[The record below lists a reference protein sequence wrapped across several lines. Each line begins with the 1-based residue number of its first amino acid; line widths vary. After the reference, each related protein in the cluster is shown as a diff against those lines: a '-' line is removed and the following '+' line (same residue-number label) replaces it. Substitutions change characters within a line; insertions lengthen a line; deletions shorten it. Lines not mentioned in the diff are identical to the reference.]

1 MSNESSNKPIF
12 ESKNQPTKDWGK
24 IGLSAGFVALGAA
37 VIGILALLLSGG
49 WIEMLVFG
57 FFVTVPMII
66 ITLGASLAGIVMSI
80 VGSRK
85 AAGSKKMATS
95 GIILNGVLLFSAVS
109 VGLPFLSIFV
119 PLPSPENDYLYGMD
133 FSPDGKF
140 LATGWTSGEIRVLD
154 TATGKRIQTLKG
166 HTADVIFITYSPDGK
181 ILASAS
187 RDQTI
192 RIWDT
197 ATNQE
202 LYSIP
207 MEGIFQA
214 LSFSPD
220 GNTLMVATRGSN
232 ITLLTTTTYTK
243 LKTIPQTGNQVIFSP
258 DGAFVGFNRNSNIYL
273 LNTKDFSQP
282 ATLTSSNIDQFSFSP
297 NIELVAVSLQDLDK
311 EMPGDLQVW
320 NLSNKKII
328 YSKKLDYSSEQVLN
342 GYSVTL
348 AFSPDSEKLA
358 YTAGNYFNL
367 LDIKTEEIV
376 SFETSNE
383 SHRFRV
389 SDIAF
394 SPDASRVAVNI
405 TDYVLLWDVK
415 SRKLLWQFP

>member
-1 MSNESSNKPIF
+1 MSEKPSNNPIF
-12 ESKNQPTKDWGK
+12 KSENHLTKNWGK
-24 IGLSAGFVALGAA
+24 LGLWAGFIALGGISIGALA
-37 VIGILALLLSGG
+37 IILTAGFAFMLGMFLVIPMVI
-49 WIEMLVFG
+49 IP
-57 FFVTVPMII
+57 FF
-66 ITLGASLAGIVMSI
+66 ASLAGIVMSI
-80 VGSRK
+80 IGARTARS
-85 AAGSKKMATS
+85 SKNTANA
-95 GIILNGVLLFSAVS
+95 GIILNAVLLLALLIF
-109 VGLPFLSIFV
+109 GGPFLSLGLLS
-119 PLPSPENDYLYGMD
+119 LPSPENNYLYGMD